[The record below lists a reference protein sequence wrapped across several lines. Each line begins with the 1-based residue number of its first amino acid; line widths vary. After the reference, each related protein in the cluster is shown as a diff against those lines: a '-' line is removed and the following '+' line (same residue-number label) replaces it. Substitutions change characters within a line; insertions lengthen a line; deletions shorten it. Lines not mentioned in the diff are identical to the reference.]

1 MSNPQQQLLGQ
12 IRSQMSMIIL
22 TTAMQGS
29 QTKQVLQQFENGAN
43 ELIKNGLDDN
53 ELSVALETS
62 DELER
67 LIRSGLGLAD
77 ALETMLK
84 KGWINRI
91 SGE

>member
-29 QTKQVLQQFENGAN
+29 QTKQVLQHFENGAN
-43 ELIKNGLDDN
+43 ELMKNGFDDN
-53 ELSVALETS
+53 ELSIALETS

-77 ALETMLK
+77 ALEKMLK
-84 KGWINRI
+84 NGWINRI